1 MTAGEFKNQFNATAE
16 NHSLNQIVIKE
27 LSREFNDD
35 STMTFTYAFDEN
47 INMIMKTDKKLKL
60 NEVFIVSNEDIT
72 ADSGKDTLAVIASTT
87 MTVNPDYGIEDVN
100 ELLTRLGWLAENSDP
115 MSFTGSLDDNG
126 VFYKIK
132 SQDNIVTFDIKPSSI
147 ETQNSQTTSDAE
159 ETENSAHLK
168 ESLGVTPEEFKDR
181 FNGFTKE
188 LDLAM
193 NIKSLPI
200 DPDSIIKNFEYSF
213 SDDLFLV
220 GTINKESGE
229 VRGISFNGRGDG
241 TTESGEKLLIGA
253 AAVFAA
259 TQPDATVQTGGGIL
273 KKLGLFEEGID
284 YKYID
289 ASTIL
294 NGLEYRVMSVK
305 AMASYTKIKA
315 NNKQGYKWICTLEGP
330 PDPLTGKR
338 KQIPRRGDTQKEA
351 FARAQAVYDQLSR
364 GINAKKNKS
373 LIFEDVAEE
382 WFRVYSKGKVKKR
395 SIITRGVEIKNLNKH
410 FAKRKISSITHRD
423 FQECLYQLFEQG
435 YSFNTISGFKT
446 TANMI
451 FPYTIKNKYILD
463 NPTTD
468 SIYSC

>member
-1 MTAGEFKNQFNATAE
+1 MLLVGCSGNTKEAIDPTINTTVIQSENNVPNENKSTLAGMTAGEFKNQFNATAE
-16 NHSLNQIVIKE
+16 NHNLNQIVIKE

-35 STMTFTYAFDEN
+35 STMTFTYAFNEN

-87 MTVNPDYGIEDVN
+87 MTVNQDYGIEDVN

-115 MSFTGSLDDNG
+115 MSFTGSLDENG

-168 ESLGVTPEEFKDR
+168 ESLGVTPEEFKVR

-188 LDLAM
+188 LDLTM

-200 DPDSIIKNFEYSF
+200 DPDSIIKNFEYYF

-241 TTESGEKLLIGA
+241 TTESGGKLLIGA

-273 KKLGLFEEGID
+273 QKLGLFEEGID
-284 YKYID
+284 YENLD

-305 AMASYTKIKA
+305 AMGTLMFMVNDASHIK
-315 NNKQGYKWICTLEGP
+315 
-330 PDPLTGKR
+330 
-338 KQIPRRGDTQKEA
+338 
-351 FARAQAVYDQLSR
+351 
-364 GINAKKNKS
+364 
-373 LIFEDVAEE
+373 
-382 WFRVYSKGKVKKR
+382 
-395 SIITRGVEIKNLNKH
+395 
-410 FAKRKISSITHRD
+410 
-423 FQECLYQLFEQG
+423 
-435 YSFNTISGFKT
+435 
-446 TANMI
+446 
-451 FPYTIKNKYILD
+451 
-463 NPTTD
+463 
-468 SIYSC
+468 